1 MRPVGVAAIKAG
13 IIPEETLDE
22 FKRWGALPTM
32 AEHDLKPFESIEDA
46 VEGIQE
52 AIESEEQV
60 RLQTTDLDALRWY
73 LDERNQRRGRLVLVD
88 SDTEERA
95 TKTITFS
102 VLPASGKLV
111 IPWITESIIDMMS
124 NGLTYLSYKD
134 KDENV
139 RVYFSDV
146 EEMYFGSVK
155 AFMMCTGKEYT
166 KDERSEA

>member
-1 MRPVGVAAIKAG
+1 MRPVGVAAIRAG

-22 FKRWGALPTM
+22 FKRWGALPTSK
-32 AEHDLKPFESIEDA
+32 EYDLTPFPSIERA

-60 RLQTTDLDALRWY
+60 RLQTTDLDLLRWY
-73 LDERNQRRGRLVLVD
+73 LDEKNQRRGRLVLVD

-95 TKTITFS
+95 VKTISFS
-102 VLPASGKLV
+102 VVPSSGK
-111 IPWITESIIDMMS
+111 IIFPWVAESIIEMMT

-134 KDENV
+134 KDQNV
-139 RVYFSDV
+139 RVLFTDV

-155 AFMMCTGKEYT
+155 AFMVCTAQEYV
-166 KDERSEA
+166 KDE

>member
-1 MRPVGVAAIKAG
+1 MRPVGVAAIRAG

-22 FKRWGALPTM
+22 FRRWGMLPRGG
-32 AEHDLKPFESIEDA
+32 EHNLRPFESIEDA
-46 VEGIQE
+46 VEGIQQ

-73 LDERNQRRGRLVLVD
+73 LNEKNQKKGRLVLVD

-95 TKTITFS
+95 TKTITFG
-102 VLPASGKLV
+102 VLPASGKV
-111 IPWITESIIDMMS
+111 IIPWIAESIVELMT

-134 KDENV
+134 SDGS
-139 RVYFSDV
+139 VYRHYFEDV

-155 AFMMCTGKEYT
+155 AFMLCKSKEYV
-166 KDERSEA
+166 KDE

>member
-22 FKRWGALPTM
+22 FRRWGALPSIE
-32 AEHDLKPFESIEDA
+32 EHDLSPFDSIEQA

-60 RLQTTDLDALRWY
+60 RLQTTDLDALKWF
-73 LDERNQRRGRLVLVD
+73 LDPRNQRRGRLVLVD
-88 SDTEERA
+88 SETEERA

-102 VLPASGKLV
+102 LMPVTGRII
-111 IPWITESIIDMMS
+111 IPWMAESIVDMMA

-134 KDENV
+134 EGENV
-139 RVYFSDV
+139 RVYFTDV

-155 AFMMCTGKEYT
+155 AFMVCVGKEYV
-166 KDERSEA
+166 KDERS